1 MINFA
6 SPPKKNHFCTLFQLF
21 FQQFYGKFINIYKKG
36 GGFDFCI
43 ENILV
48 YRVLKL
54 RKKMWGGGT
63 TIFL

>member
-6 SPPKKNHFCTLFQLF
+6 SPKKITFVPF
-21 FQQFYGKFINIYKKG
+21 FNYFFSNFMVNSSNIYKKG